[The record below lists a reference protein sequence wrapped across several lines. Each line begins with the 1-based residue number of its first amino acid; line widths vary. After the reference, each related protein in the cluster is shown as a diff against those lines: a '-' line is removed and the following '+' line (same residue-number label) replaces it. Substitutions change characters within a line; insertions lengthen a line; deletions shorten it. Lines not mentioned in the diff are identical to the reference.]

1 MSEGAGHSLF
11 FIDGGCRMIVITKD
25 IKNGTTTIV
34 KYDEDLDLEPTQV
47 TVAKTAKGD
56 FETVKVYS
64 KSPTPFDETLKLL
77 KVLEAVG

>member
-1 MSEGAGHSLF
+1 M
-11 FIDGGCRMIVITKD
+11 IDITKD

-47 TVAKTAKGD
+47 TVTKKKVKTAKGD
-56 FETVKVYS
+56 FETIKVFS

>member
-1 MSEGAGHSLF
+1 M
-11 FIDGGCRMIVITKD
+11 IDITKD

-47 TVAKTAKGD
+47 TVTKKKVKTAKGD
-56 FETVKVYS
+56 FESIKVFS
-64 KSPTPFDETLKLL
+64 KSPLTTFDETLKLL

>member
-1 MSEGAGHSLF
+1 M
-11 FIDGGCRMIVITKD
+11 IDITKD

-47 TVAKTAKGD
+47 TVSKKKVKTAKGD
-56 FETVKVYS
+56 FETIKVFT
-64 KSPTPFDETLKLL
+64 KSDLTPFDETLKLL

>member
-1 MSEGAGHSLF
+1 M
-11 FIDGGCRMIVITKD
+11 IDITKD

-34 KYDEDLDLEPTQV
+34 KYDKDLDLEPTQV
-47 TVAKTAKGD
+47 TVTKKKVKTAKGD
-56 FETVKVYS
+56 FESVKVFT

>member
-1 MSEGAGHSLF
+1 M
-11 FIDGGCRMIVITKD
+11 IDITKD

-47 TVAKTAKGD
+47 TVTKKKVKTAKGD
-56 FETVKVYS
+56 FESVKVFS
-64 KSPTPFDETLKLL
+64 KSSHTSFDETLKLL